1 MLSQAVCRFHQWVLS
16 VNPWTNVYGIARSLI
31 ALASALTLA
40 TNDASALFMQASGMP
55 SAPRCD
61 DLAGAGLYCMSP
73 SLDVL
78 RWISIAVLLVAAS
91 GWRPR
96 WTAIPHWYVT
106 WSYFA
111 SATILDG
118 GDQIA
123 SILTLLVIPIA
134 LGDGRRWHWQAPAT
148 RTARG
153 TATTLVALAS
163 ILLVR
168 VQLAFVY
175 AEAAVGKVRVDEWR
189 NGTATYYY
197 LLDPVFG
204 VADWLRPAME
214 AVLFSSAGVMAL
226 TWGTIALEAALF
238 AGLIAARPYRALLLP
253 LGVAFHLGIALF
265 QGLPSFSLTMVAAL
279 LLYLRPVALPFALP
293 VGVGARLRNAL
304 ASLRRT
310 PAPRFI
316 TATTREEVGT

>member
-1 MLSQAVCRFHQWVLS
+1 MLNDAVCRFHRWIVA
-16 VNPWTNVYGIARSLI
+16 VNPWTNVYGVARSLI
-31 ALASALTLA
+31 AGASALTLA
-40 TNDASALFMQASGMP
+40 TNDSSALFMRASGMAA
-55 SAPRCD
+55 APRCE
-61 DLAGAGLYCMSP
+61 DLGAAGLYCLIP
-73 SLDVL
+73 SLDLV
-78 RWISIAVLLVAAS
+78 RWVAIAVLLVTAS

-123 SILTLLVIPIA
+123 SILTLLMVPIA
-134 LGDGRRWHWQAPAT
+134 LGDRRRWHWQAPAT
-148 RTARG
+148 APAHG
-153 TATTLVALAS
+153 PLATSAALAG

-168 VQLAFVY
+168 VQVALVY
-175 AEAAVGKVRVDEWR
+175 AEAAVGKLRVDEWR

-214 AVLFSSAGVMAL
+214 AVLFSAAGVIAL

-238 AGLIAARPYRALLLP
+238 AGLIAARPYRAVLLP
-253 LGVAFHLGIALF
+253 LGIAFHLGIALF

-279 LLYLRPVALPFALP
+279 ILYLRPVARPFAVP
-293 VGVGARLRNAL
+293 VAVAARLRGAL
-304 ASLRRT
+304 ASFRRDRD
-310 PAPRFI
+310 PRFVTV
-316 TATTREEVGT
+316 TAREEVGT